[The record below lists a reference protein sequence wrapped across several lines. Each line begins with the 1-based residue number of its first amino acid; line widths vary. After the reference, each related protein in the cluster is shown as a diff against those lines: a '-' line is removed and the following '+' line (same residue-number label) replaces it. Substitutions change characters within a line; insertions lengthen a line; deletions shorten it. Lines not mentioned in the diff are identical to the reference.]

1 MLLYSDVDECSI
13 DNECHVNAQC
23 TNTDGSYTCGC
34 LNGYAGDGKN
44 CTGRYR
50 FCVLMFSFAESGFCF
65 TLYGFLNRKVF
76 ILVITFMRKREHK
89 ELNVN

>member
-1 MLLYSDVDECSI
+1 MRVQIFVASCVHIEKYNILITSMLLYSDVDECSI

-44 CTGRYR
+44 CTGRYH
-50 FCVLMFSFAESGFCF
+50 FCVLMFSF
-65 TLYGFLNRKVF
+65 YGIWFLFYLLR
-76 ILVITFMRKREHK
+76 IS
-89 ELNVN
+89 